1 MQMAHKKIFLPKKTD
16 KHYKSSRHTRY
27 MTDRLQTLN
36 SFLQQQGFVWGPAPE
51 IYGGLAGFYT
61 YGPNGASLKR
71 KVENRIREVF
81 ARYAVMEV
89 EVPTIL
95 PKEVW
100 EASGHLENFTDPLI
114 KDEHDNIWRADNLI
128 EDYYREHD
136 INTPVPVNAEEIKR
150 VIKEHNITSPNG
162 AKLVG
167 EVTAHNLMM
176 KTTIGT
182 DQEAY
187 NRPETA
193 TATYLPFLRYKDY
206 FRKKLPF
213 GVFQIGKAYRN
224 EISPRQHLVRMR
236 EFTQAEAQ
244 IFIDP
249 AHKNDYEHY
258 KKIKDE
264 QLPILSWSDQEAG
277 KQPVDMSVS
286 DAREK
291 ELFGSDAYAF
301 TVHLAYELFTS
312 FGIPKEHIRLR
323 QHGDE
328 EKAFYATDAWD
339 VEINVPTFG
348 WIEACGV
355 HDRGDYDLT
364 QHAKHSGQEQ
374 TIFVQEHKKHITPHV
389 LEIAFG
395 VDRPVYALLDIF
407 YEEKDEEQ
415 GKTTF
420 KLPYDL
426 APIDVTVLP
435 LHKKLTEKAKEVYS
449 LLQQEGFITNYDESG
464 SIGKRYLRASMV
476 GTPYCVTIDFET
488 VEEDE
493 KVTVRDRDSEEQER
507 VAITQLPTYLR
518 QKH

>member
-1 MQMAHKKIFLPKKTD
+1 MAK
-16 KHYKSSRHTRY
+16 
-27 MTDRLQTLN
+27 RLQTIH

-51 IYGGLAGFYT
+51 IYGGMAGFYT
-61 YGPNGASLKR
+61 YGPNGAGLKR
-71 KVENRIREVF
+71 KVENKIRTVF
-81 ARYAVMEV
+81 ARYGIMEV

-100 EASGHLENFTDPLI
+100 EASGHLGNFTDPLI
-114 KDEHDNIWRADNLI
+114 EDVDGNIWRADNLI
-128 EDYYREHD
+128 EDYYQEHN
-136 INTPVPVNAEEIKR
+136 ITSPVPVQEDEVLA
-150 VIKEHNITSPNG
+150 VIQEHNITSPNG
-162 AKLVG
+162 TKLKDSVRK
-167 EVTAHNLMM
+167 HNLMM
-176 KTTIGT
+176 RTTIGV

-249 AHKNDYEHY
+249 AHKNDYEY
-258 KKIKDE
+258 YPEAADA
-264 QLPILSWSDQEAG
+264 QLPLFSWKRQTNESGVEHVRVQEALEQG
-277 KQPVDMSVS
+277 
-286 DAREK
+286 
-291 ELFGSDAYAF
+291 LFSNQAYAF
-301 TVHLAYELFTS
+301 TVHLAYELFKS
-312 FGIPKEHIRLR
+312 FGIPEDNIRLR
-323 QHGDE
+323 QHGPD

-364 QHAKHSGQEQ
+364 QHAKHSGQKQ
-374 TIFVQEHKKHITPHV
+374 TVFVEEHKEHITPHV

-407 YEEKDEEQ
+407 YDEKDEEQ
-415 GKTTF
+415 GKTML
-420 KLPYDL
+420 KLPYAL
-426 APIDVTVLP
+426 APIDVAVLP
-435 LHKKLTEKAKEVYS
+435 LHKKLTQKAKEVHS
-449 LLQQEGFITNYDESG
+449 QLQESGLITAYDESG
-464 SIGKRYLRASMV
+464 SIGKRYLRQSTI
-476 GTPYCVTIDFET
+476 GTPYCVTVDFET
-488 VEEDE
+488 VESEELQDT
-493 KVTVRDRDSEEQER
+493 VTVRDRDTQEQER
-507 VAITQLPTYLR
+507 VAISELAAHLKQ
-518 QKH
+518 